1 MKFLT
6 LLFVISFSC
15 TVNGQD
21 AVRLQKPR
29 AFITPSEILL
39 PVVASQPGCPLKF
52 ENVRSIFY
60 VDRAG
65 TAETFDL
72 RNTGSKPIRN
82 FTVASYT
89 SYGGMWSK
97 SRPKSELQRLVL
109 SGEDAGPIGGEEEVE
124 IIPLNDELRTKFKL
138 TDRPMGGVVVLMVV
152 RVEFADGTVF
162 SDEKA
167 SKALEAYF
175 KKLGEYQ

>member
-1 MKFLT
+1 MRFFA
-6 LLFVISFSC
+6 LLLLISFSC
-15 TVNGQD
+15 AVYGQE
-21 AVRLQKPR
+21 AQNSQKPQ
-29 AFITPSEILL
+29 AFIMPSELIL
-39 PVVASQPGCPLKF
+39 PVVASQPGCPIRF

-60 VDRAG
+60 VDRSG
-65 TAETFDL
+65 TAETFKL
-72 RNTGSKPIRN
+72 RNIGNRPIRDL
-82 FTVASYT
+82 TVAAYT

-97 SRPKSELQRLVL
+97 SRPKSELQRVVL
-109 SGEDAGPIGGEEEVE
+109 PGETASVGGEEDVE

-138 TDRPMGGVVVLMVV
+138 TDRPMGGVVVFMVV

>member
-1 MKFLT
+1 MKFLG

-15 TVNGQD
+15 AVYGQD
-21 AVRLQKPR
+21 APSLQKQQ
-29 AFITPSEILL
+29 AFIIPSEVIL
-39 PVVASQPGCPLKF
+39 PVVASQPGCPLRF

-60 VDRAG
+60 IDRSG

-72 RNTGSKPIRN
+72 RNVGGKPIRD
-82 FTVASYT
+82 FTVAGYT

-97 SRPKSELQRLVL
+97 SRPQSELQRLVL
-109 SGEDAGPIGGEEEVE
+109 TGEAASVGGEEEVE
-124 IIPLNDELRTKFKL
+124 IIPLNDKLRTKFKV
-138 TDRPMGGVVVLMVV
+138 TDRPMGGVVVLIVV
-152 RVEFADGTVF
+152 RVEFADGSVF
-162 SDEKA
+162 SDEKT

>member
-1 MKFLT
+1 MRFLA
-6 LLFVISFSC
+6 LLFVVSFSC
-15 TVNGQD
+15 AVYGQD
-21 AVRLQKPR
+21 ALKSQKR
-29 AFITPSEILL
+29 QAFIMPSEMML
-39 PVVASQPGCPLKF
+39 PVVASQPGCPLTF

-60 VDRAG
+60 IDGAG
-65 TAETFDL
+65 TAETFNL
-72 RNTGSKPIRN
+72 RNVGNKPIRD
-82 FTVASYT
+82 FTVAAYT

-97 SRPKSELQRLVL
+97 SRPQIELQRLVL
-109 SGEDAGPIGGEEEVE
+109 TAEAASVGGEEEVE
-124 IIPLNDELRTKFKL
+124 IIPLNEVLRTKFKL

-152 RVEFADGTVF
+152 RVEFADGSVF

>member
-1 MKFLT
+1 MKFLG

-15 TVNGQD
+15 AVYGQD
-21 AVRLQKPR
+21 APSLQKPQ
-29 AFITPSEILL
+29 AFVIPSELML
-39 PVVASQPGCPLKF
+39 PVVASQPGCPLRF
-52 ENVRSIFY
+52 ENVRSIVY
-60 VDRAG
+60 IDRSG
-65 TAETFDL
+65 PAETFNL
-72 RNTGSKPIRN
+72 RNVGNRPIRD
-82 FTVASYT
+82 FTVAAYT

-97 SRPKSELQRLVL
+97 SRPKTELQRLVL
-109 SGEDAGPIGGEEEVE
+109 TGETASIGGEEEVE